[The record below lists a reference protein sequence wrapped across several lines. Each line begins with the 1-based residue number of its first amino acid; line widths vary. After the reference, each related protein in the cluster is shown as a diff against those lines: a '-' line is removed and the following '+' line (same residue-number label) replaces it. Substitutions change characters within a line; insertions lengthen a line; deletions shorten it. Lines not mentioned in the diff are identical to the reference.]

1 MSKLTTAEDKLLK
14 RGFDWATDSSGYDP
28 SSDDYD
34 VLTYITDHPEALVK
48 EISGALSIPNHRI
61 VAALG
66 RLKTA
71 GKIQTVEPL
80 DSFTKTKE
88 LQANYLKLVNPDC
101 STGNDEPLE
110 TVIDFRP
117 KESDLP
123 IVETCSTG
131 NERSCVNDETEPGTL
146 VKILDSDGLWKID
159 TIKDGHAKV
168 DLVEGDRKLPKR
180 RRVALH
186 KLRVN
191 VVLGETVQN
200 DIPHWLTGKNASEA
214 KALIDLG
221 FWFVGTVDEWGEPEQ
236 SKIIE
241 TSGDW
246 SFNYDYIGMFIEA
259 RCNGAVFNID
269 VEETNEEQDKEL
281 VNKAVA
287 TIKKAAEDW
296 GLQFGQQLELN
307 LDNCEQTQNREQENI
322 LLTNPPRQVDANGQ
336 LSIFFDDS
344 EEPPD
349 PDDFETG
356 EEYEQAYDKWATLYP
371 EIERAINQAKV
382 REFQNT
388 HWSNGDHVQ
397 LISDPRRIGQLIGI
411 KNGGLYKIKFADG
424 FVTELKADT
433 FLDQPFCK
441 ENSEVVLGESFFKV
455 GEFVVTS
462 APGFED
468 KIFKVE
474 KIYHTGMIGVIDKSN
489 QSFSFPANW
498 LNHYVEKVG
507 KSKGKILENSER
519 KRPAKGCGSGSL
531 VVRQANKK
539 RNAAKGRD
547 PDIYYVYCYSYTDNY
562 GKEIKSSISVPRE
575 KIAHV
580 KGMIERKEHYVKIA
594 KFLGKSLPCYY

>member
-14 RGFDWATDSSGYDP
+14 RGFDWATDSNGYDP
-28 SSDDYD
+28 SWDEMD
-34 VLTYITDHPEALVK
+34 VLKYLNQNPG
-48 EISGALSIPNHRI
+48 EILATKIARAINIPVHRVI
-61 VAALG
+61 AARN
-66 RLKTA
+66 RLETA
-71 GKIQTVEPL
+71 GKLPTVQL
-80 DSFTKTKE
+80 D
-88 LQANYLKLVNPDC
+88 N
-101 STGNDEPLE
+101 
-110 TVIDFRP
+110 VIDFRP
-117 KESDLP
+117 EQSDLP

-159 TIKDGHAKV
+159 TIKDGYAKV

-191 VVLGETVQN
+191 VVLGETVQSVY
-200 DIPHWLTGKNASEA
+200 DIPHWLTGKNAAEA

-221 FWFVGTVDEWGEPEQ
+221 FWCVGSVDNWGEPEQ

-296 GLQFGQQLELN
+296 GLQFGQQLTIF
-307 LDNCEQTQNREQENI
+307 DCEQTQNREQENI
-322 LLTNPPRQVDANGQ
+322 LLTDPPRQVDANGQ

-356 EEYEQAYDKWATLYP
+356 EEYEQAYDKWAALYP

-388 HWSNGDHVQ
+388 HWSTGD
-397 LISDPRRIGQLIGI
+397 
-411 KNGGLYKIKFADG
+411 
-424 FVTELKADT
+424 
-433 FLDQPFCK
+433 
-441 ENSEVVLGESFFKV
+441 
-455 GEFVVTS
+455 
-462 APGFED
+462 
-468 KIFKVE
+468 
-474 KIYHTGMIGVIDKSN
+474 
-489 QSFSFPANW
+489 
-498 LNHYVEKVG
+498 YVEKVG